1 MAGVSS
7 HPLTASS
14 TSTSSSS
21 LFLPWY
27 PKWNK
32 SIINY
37 QSPRLQESSGIQNK
51 DDTSKKRER
60 ELYIQFFGGASKI
73 GCIICYN
80 FGKDNQELS
89 FIPGQLPLLTNSC
102 PVLFCILSTFQPFSP
117 SEIYFTDAILISTDI
132 CGRAMPGFLISAL
145 HIYVHIQ
152 PQRHCYQ
159 SALIFL

>member
-1 MAGVSS
+1 M
-7 HPLTASS
+7 
-14 TSTSSSS
+14 
-21 LFLPWY
+21 
-27 PKWNK
+27 
-32 SIINY
+32 
-37 QSPRLQESSGIQNK
+37 
-51 DDTSKKRER
+51 
-60 ELYIQFFGGASKI
+60 LYIQLYGGASKI

-132 CGRAMPGFLISAL
+132 CGRAMPGFLIFAL

-159 SALIFL
+159 SALIFYKSIVSFTNPGAFGSEAGKLSKKVYI